1 MSLAGKMD
9 DAATD
14 KTLYCIRHGESTYN
28 EWRTKSL
35 WNFTWMWVRDPMIVD
50 APLSTKGKKQVEQ
63 IGGSIGCVIVP
74 ILVDSFL
81 GGTASR
87 VYQKQTI
94 GREDSSGIDTIKRS
108 NSWSLLLTHAVWL
121 QLLSRSLQVH

>member
-35 WNFTWMWVRDPMIVD
+35 WNFSWMWVRDPMIVD

-63 IGGSIGCVIVP
+63 ISGSIGCVIVP

-94 GREDSSGIDTIKRS
+94 GREDSSGIDTIKG
-108 NSWSLLLTHAVWL
+108 
-121 QLLSRSLQVH
+121 